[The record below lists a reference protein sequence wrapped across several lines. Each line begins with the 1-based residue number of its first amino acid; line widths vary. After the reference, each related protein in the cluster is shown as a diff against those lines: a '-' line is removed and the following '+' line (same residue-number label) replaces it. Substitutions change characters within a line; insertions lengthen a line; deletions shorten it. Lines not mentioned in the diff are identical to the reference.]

1 MTTQPLLDYLSNRF
15 TVTDADAKLLA
26 DCFKYSAYPK
36 NTILEPAGKIAE
48 RLYFVLSGYIRVV
61 RFEEDTEITTHI
73 AGKDN
78 LVTAFQSFNARVVST
93 ELVQCIS
100 TCEVLWLT
108 KADYQLLTEKCTLWS
123 PFCKY
128 IYEKVIT
135 TAQQRTS
142 DLLTLSADKRY
153 LKLLSEN
160 PDFIQHVP
168 VQYLASYIGIKPESL
183 SRIRKKIIS

>member
-1 MTTQPLLDYLSNRF
+1 MTTQPLLAYLSNRF
-15 TVTDADAKLLA
+15 TVTEADAELLA
-26 DCFKYSAYPK
+26 ACFKYSAYPK
-36 NTILEPAGKIAE
+36 GTVLEPPDKIAGK
-48 RLYFVLSGYIRVV
+48 LYFVLNGYIRVV
-61 RFEEDTEITTHI
+61 RFEEGAEITTHI

-78 LVTAFQSFNARVVST
+78 LVTAFHSFNAGVAST
-93 ELVQCIS
+93 ELVHCIS

-123 PFCKY
+123 SFCKY

-142 DLLTLSADKRY
+142 DLLTLPADKRY
-153 LKLLSEN
+153 LKLMNEN

-168 VQYLASYIGIKPESL
+168 IQYLASYIGIKPESL